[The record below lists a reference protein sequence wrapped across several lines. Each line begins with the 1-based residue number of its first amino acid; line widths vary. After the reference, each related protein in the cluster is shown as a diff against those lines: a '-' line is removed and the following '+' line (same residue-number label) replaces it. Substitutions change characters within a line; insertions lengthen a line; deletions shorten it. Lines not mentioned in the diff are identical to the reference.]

1 MSTKRPDLE
10 SIVNDL
16 ENDREHAELF
26 RKVLDEY
33 PEELTMEIVTAA
45 MRHGLIS
52 AAEAVEMVRDCNFS
66 FGETVRILRAL
77 GQERGWQTHDVVLE
91 ALAGQ
96 PH

>member
-1 MSTKRPDLE
+1 MSRKDRDL
-10 SIVNDL
+10 DAFLGQL
-16 ENDREHAELF
+16 EDDREHAELF
-26 RKVLDEY
+26 RRVLDEY

-45 MRHGLIS
+45 MRRGLIS

-66 FGETVRILRAL
+66 FGETVRVLKVL
-77 GQERGWQTHDVVLE
+77 GQQRGWQTHDVVME

>member
-1 MSTKRPDLE
+1 MSRNLPDYE
-10 SIVNDL
+10 SVINEL
-16 ENDREHAELF
+16 QADREHADLF

-45 MRHGLIS
+45 MRRGLIS
-52 AAEAVEMVRDCNFS
+52 AAEAVELVRDCNFS
-66 FGETVRILRAL
+66 FGETVRVLKVL
-77 GQERGWQTHDVVLE
+77 GRERGWQTHDVVME

>member
-1 MSTKRPDLE
+1 MSREPRDLSGLMDDLE
-10 SIVNDL
+10 S
-16 ENDREHAELF
+16 DRQHADLF
-26 RKVLDEY
+26 RKVLNEY
-33 PEELTMEIVTAA
+33 PEELTMEIVMAA
-45 MRHGLIS
+45 LRRGLIS

-66 FGETVRILRAL
+66 FGETVRVLKVL

>member
-1 MSTKRPDLE
+1 MSRNLPDYE
-10 SIVNDL
+10 SVINEL
-16 ENDREHAELF
+16 QADREHADLF

-45 MRHGLIS
+45 MRRGLIS
-52 AAEAVEMVRDCNFS
+52 AAEAVELVRDCNFS
-66 FGETVRILRAL
+66 FGETVRVLKVL
-77 GQERGWQTHDVVLE
+77 GQERGWQTHDVVME

>member
-1 MSTKRPDLE
+1 MSREPEDFEAVLTG
-10 SIVNDL
+10 L
-16 ENDREHAELF
+16 ENDRQHAELF

-45 MRHGLIS
+45 MRGGLIS
-52 AAEAVEMVRDCNFS
+52 AAEAIAMVRDCNFS
-66 FGETVRILRAL
+66 FGETIRILKTL

>member
-1 MSTKRPDLE
+1 MSREPRDL
-10 SIVNDL
+10 SGLMDDL
-16 ENDREHAELF
+16 ENDRQHADLF

-33 PEELTMEIVTAA
+33 PEELTMEIVMAA
-45 MRHGLIS
+45 LRRGLIS

-66 FGETVRILRAL
+66 FGETVRVLKIL
-77 GQERGWQTHDVVLE
+77 GQQRGWQTHDVVLE

>member
-1 MSTKRPDLE
+1 MSRNLPDYE
-10 SIVNDL
+10 SVINEL
-16 ENDREHAELF
+16 QADREHADLF

-45 MRHGLIS
+45 MRRGLIS
-52 AAEAVEMVRDCNFS
+52 AAEAVELVRDCNFS
-66 FGETVRILRAL
+66 FGETVRVLKVL

>member
-1 MSTKRPDLE
+1 MSAKPEDLDAVITE
-10 SIVNDL
+10 L
-16 ENDREHAELF
+16 ENDRQHAELF

-45 MRHGLIS
+45 LRRGLIS

-66 FGETVRILRAL
+66 FGETVRILKTI
-77 GQERGWQTHDVVLE
+77 GQQRGWQTHDVVME

>member
-1 MSTKRPDLE
+1 MSQKPEDIEVVL
-10 SIVNDL
+10 DAL
-16 ENDREHAELF
+16 ENDRQHAELF
-26 RKVLDEY
+26 RRVLDEY

-45 MRHGLIS
+45 MRRGLIS

-66 FGETVRILRAL
+66 FGETVRVLKAL
-77 GQERGWQTHDVVLE
+77 GQKRGWQTHDVVME

>member
-1 MSTKRPDLE
+1 MSQRPDDLEAVVSELE
-10 SIVNDL
+10 S
-16 ENDREHAELF
+16 DRRHAELF
-26 RKVLDEY
+26 RRVLDEY

-45 MRHGLIS
+45 MRRGLIS

-66 FGETVRILRAL
+66 FGETVRVLKAL
-77 GQERGWQTHDVVLE
+77 GQERGWRTHDVVME

>member
-1 MSTKRPDLE
+1 MD
-10 SIVNDL
+10 DL
-16 ENDREHAELF
+16 ENDRQHADLF

-33 PEELTMEIVTAA
+33 PEELTMEIVMAA
-45 MRHGLIS
+45 LRRGLIS

-66 FGETVRILRAL
+66 FGETVRVLKIL
-77 GQERGWQTHDVVLE
+77 GQQRGWQTHDVVLE

>member
-1 MSTKRPDLE
+1 MSAKPEDLDAVIAE
-10 SIVNDL
+10 L
-16 ENDREHAELF
+16 ENDRQHAELF

-45 MRHGLIS
+45 LRRGLIS

-66 FGETVRILRAL
+66 FGETVRILKTL
-77 GQERGWQTHDVVLE
+77 GQQRGWQTHDVVME

>member
-10 SIVNDL
+10 DIVNDL

-45 MRHGLIS
+45 LRRGLIS
-52 AAEAVEMVRDCNFS
+52 AAEAVQMVRDCNFS
-66 FGETVRILRAL
+66 FGETVRILRVL

>member
-1 MSTKRPDLE
+1 MSRKREDIERVVGELE
-10 SIVNDL
+10 S
-16 ENDREHAELF
+16 DRENAELF

-45 MRHGLIS
+45 MRRGLIS

-66 FGETVRILRAL
+66 FGETVRVLKAL
-77 GQERGWQTHDVVLE
+77 GQERGWQTHDVVME